1 MNGIYSIPPV
11 TDAVK
16 YETWKNQWAQQ
27 QGLDIFS
34 YISDQCHP
42 EQMLLFSKV
51 LFPDFLTC
59 EGGVFLERNFA
70 SETFAARM
78 AEMHDIRK
86 VEQVM
91 NNVHVYE
98 LFEQCADDVSDSIF
112 LQLRNVLAFS
122 WGMVLKEKF
131 PEKKFF
137 VEVSDSES
145 NYGPVITFFQVDR

>member
-1 MNGIYSIPPV
+1 
-11 TDAVK
+11 
-16 YETWKNQWAQQ
+16 
-27 QGLDIFS
+27 
-34 YISDQCHP
+34 
-42 EQMLLFSKV
+42 
-51 LFPDFLTC
+51 
-59 EGGVFLERNFA
+59 
-70 SETFAARM
+70 
-78 AEMHDIRK
+78 
-86 VEQVM
+86 M

>member
-1 MNGIYSIPPV
+1 MNGIYTIPPV

-16 YETWKNQWAQQ
+16 YEAWKSQWAQQ
-27 QGLDIFS
+27 QGLDVFS

-70 SETFAARM
+70 AETFAARM

-86 VEQVM
+86 VERVM

-98 LFEQCADDVSDSIF
+98 LFEQCANNVSDNVF
-112 LQLRNVLAFS
+112 LQLRNVLEFS